1 MLSIKSSPRRRPLM
15 FKLLRRETRDHEQLS
30 KDLRRAATNGEL
42 RLVYQA
48 IVDARSEE
56 TVAVEALCRWRHPT
70 RGDIG
75 PNVFIPLAEETGTI
89 AALGEFVLR
98 QACLDAR
105 SWPNVILSVNVS
117 PKQFESPHFADK
129 IRRTLLET
137 GLPPTRLEL
146 ELTENLLIADFDH
159 AAEKMRALQDVGVRL
174 ALDDFGAGY
183 SSLNYLLS
191 LPFDKLKIDR
201 LFVSK
206 IDTGAASAAIIHAIV
221 SIGRA
226 LGMHVTAEG
235 VETAEQQQFLKV
247 AGVHSFQGFRFCVP
261 VAAVEISERLA
272 AEDQAR
278 ADALRQRARA

>member
-1 MLSIKSSPRRRPLM
+1 M